1 MQRSKPK
8 VFTNFAGK
16 HNLLPMI
23 KNILITLTL
32 ATAMCFCPS
41 LQDEASAR
49 IELSELDVQ
58 PVKIEQRG
66 NTIVISNAQ
75 GKTAHIYNL
84 IGVEVMT
91 VRIDAQEKRIDLSH
105 LSKGIYPV
113 KVANVS
119 KKANISGR

>member
-1 MQRSKPK
+1 
-8 VFTNFAGK
+8 
-16 HNLLPMI
+16 MI

-41 LQDEASAR
+41 LQNEASAR
-49 IELSELDVQ
+49 IELSEIDVQ

-66 NTIVISNAQ
+66 NSIVISNAQ

-84 IGVEVMT
+84 IGVEVLT
-91 VRIDAQEKRIDLSH
+91 VRIDSQEKRIDLSH